1 MRMHT
6 TPWLIR
12 TPSPQRRMRLFCFS
26 YAGGNAFNYV
36 RWQDALDPAIEVCA
50 VQLPGR
56 GARIAETPI
65 NSLPILLRA
74 LAPEIA
80 KLDDLPSA
88 FFGHSVGAI
97 VAFELARYLRLHGM
111 QLPMHLFV
119 SGCQAPQF
127 RSPSRQLHTF
137 SDDAF
142 IEVLRQ
148 YEGTPPE
155 VLESRELISLLLPT
169 IRADF
174 ALAENYRYRYAPLL
188 PMPVSAF
195 AGTNDDNKAP
205 GQVDGWQKETSHACK
220 ITWFEGGH
228 FFLNSQRDA
237 VLKQIN
243 DELALTSE
251 LTPPLS
257 PPALAREPASAT
269 FGGLHAS
276 INSVIHKE
284 FS

>member
-1 MRMHT
+1 MRTST

-12 TPSPQRRMRLFCFS
+12 APSPQRRMRLFCFS

-56 GARIAETPI
+56 GARIAEAPI
-65 NSLPILLRA
+65 SSLPILLRA

-80 KLDDLPSA
+80 RLDDLPSA
-88 FFGHSVGAI
+88 FFGHSVGAL

-111 QLPMHLFV
+111 QLPLRLFV

-127 RSPSRQLHTF
+127 RSPSRQLHTLP
-137 SDDAF
+137 DDAF

-148 YEGTPPE
+148 YAGTPPE
-155 VLESRELISLLLPT
+155 VLDSRELISLLLPT

-174 ALAENYRYRYAPLL
+174 ALAENYRYRFAPLL
-188 PMPVSAF
+188 PIPISTF
-195 AGTNDDNKAP
+195 AGTTDDNKAP
-205 GQVDGWQKETSHACK
+205 GQVDGWQKETSHACQT
-220 ITWFEGGH
+220 TWFEGGH

-237 VLKQIN
+237 VLGQIN
-243 DELALTSE
+243 DELALAPESASSH
-251 LTPPLS
+251 S
-257 PPALAREPASAT
+257 PPSLAREPVSAT
-269 FGGLHAS
+269 VGGLHAP
-276 INSVIHKE
+276 IDSVLNKE